1 MRHCGI
7 AVTSAWGKP
16 ARGTHSCAPENH
28 SLRALLNTVG
38 VKDKAN
44 DDGLKLAD
52 LLEIMPKSER
62 IMQRISVLSLNNERT
77 SKSRYEK

>member
-16 ARGTHSCAPENH
+16 ARGTHSCAPETN
-28 SLRALLNTVG
+28 SIRALLKAMG

-52 LLEIMPKSER
+52 LFRLLRRQAKG
-62 IMQRISVLSLNNERT
+62 LCG
-77 SKSRYEK
+77 